1 MAKPKL
7 HPRWG
12 DRRIVRTALGV
23 VILER
28 ETIDIVV
35 AYDVPEP
42 AKQKLVYWS
51 LMGGRTRSEALKSA
65 MKEYKRRQK

>member
-1 MAKPKL
+1 MAKVKL

-12 DRRIVRTALGV
+12 DRRIVKKAQGV

-35 AYDVPEP
+35 AYDVPKG
-42 AKQKLVYWS
+42 AKQKFMYWT
-51 LMGGRTRSEALKSA
+51 LMGNRTRAEA
-65 MKEYKRRQK
+65 MKAATKEFKRRQK